1 MDSVPGGQLFRIAW
15 PREGLCPGASSQAL
29 RPPSPSSFSFH
40 RKAFQKAH
48 LLAAASLP
56 RGETLVVGSRQTMH
70 HATAGQSREAPG
82 RWNPMPEYLIT
93 HTHTH
98 TYVHTR
104 THAHAR
110 TRTHTQK
117 ILIPIPI
124 PIPIHIHRVMGCSR
138 NHQVHHKQPLSA
150 QIGFFRKP

>member
-98 TYVHTR
+98 AYICTYTYTCPCPYPYPYPKDTHSHSHTY
-104 THAHAR
+104 
-110 TRTHTQK
+110 THTYTQGDGMFTE
-117 ILIPIPI
+117 PP
-124 PIPIHIHRVMGCSR
+124 CS
-138 NHQVHHKQPLSA
+138 P
-150 QIGFFRKP
+150 